1 MNFIE
6 TVSLAAGEAAIV
18 ETSGK
23 VTLRLAN
30 GTAEIA
36 GRSLAANEPCS
47 FRSARR
53 GIHFY
58 SLEGGTVNVSSNAAF
73 QIQRSPTP
81 IASLVPM
88 IRSFL
93 SHQTHFQQQ
102 QSQAAPFSLQPGSK
116 ILVVGHKNSGKT
128 LAARTLVNFL
138 FRDSI
143 TQRRGASSIESA
155 TLICG
160 DASTTSDMCLGP
172 SCVSAVRVRNPGISI
187 NAPFLNDAHV
197 TFFRAA
203 GNLNNNATSEEET
216 AGQNSSSFLREEVS
230 QSLHWLSQAVESFR
244 NVLQSSTGFTIVDAP
259 ISSSSTSNQQN
270 NNNNAVIEN
279 FYANLLEIVEPS
291 LILFIGGENDASA
304 TPYYTGGL
312 GGQQKLSSEARIV
325 KNLIDKMNA
334 EAHQLVQGRME
345 FVAMESF
352 VTLSSTSSDDNKN
365 LTNLIAD
372 RIEDYFCGTPEFPM
386 KCAKIVVPLNKIHFL
401 TLSKS
406 SAAGNQAAVFTGSRN
421 SNNHLA
427 PHRVDVAKFHRK
439 LVGRLCAVSL
449 AAVEAETAYAN
460 IAGMVLIESI
470 DVNENEL
477 VLYAPAG
484 GSGPEETCLVRP
496 FLLVGDSRFSY
507 LNHTSRGLG
516 SVDANAV

>member
-1 MNFIE
+1 MNFTE
-6 TVSLAAGEAAIV
+6 TVALAAGEAAIV

-23 VTLRLAN
+23 VTIRLAN

-36 GRSLAANEPCS
+36 GRSLAANEACT

-58 SLEGGTVNVSSNAAF
+58 SLEGGTVNVSANAAF
-73 QIQRSPTP
+73 HVHRSSTP

-93 SHQTHFQQQ
+93 SA
-102 QSQAAPFSLQPGSK
+102 SQNLNQNNNNNMDGTFSLFPGSK
-116 ILVVGHKNSGKT
+116 ILIVGQKSSGKT

-143 TQRRGASSIESA
+143 TQRRGTATIESA

-160 DASTTSDMCLGP
+160 DASTTSDMCCGP
-172 SCVSAVRVRNPGISI
+172 SCISAIRVVRPGISI
-187 NAPFLNDAHV
+187 NAPFLDDAHV
-197 TFFRAA
+197 TFFRSASSVDVISSSSA
-203 GNLNNNATSEEET
+203 DPNEVATAKAREET
-216 AGQNSSSFLREEVS
+216 S
-230 QSLHWLSQAVESFR
+230 QSLHWLSQAIESSR
-244 NVLQSSTGFTIVDAP
+244 GVLQSNSSFTIVDAP
-259 ISSSSTSNQQN
+259 SSPSQSSSSTNN

-291 LILFIGGENDASA
+291 LIIFVGGENDPNA

-312 GGQQKLSSEARIV
+312 GNQTKLSSEAKIV
-325 KNLIDKMNA
+325 KSVIDKMNV
-334 EAHQLVQGRME
+334 ESHQLVQGRME

-352 VTLSSTSSDDNKN
+352 ATLSSSSSDDSKN
-365 LTNLIAD
+365 VANLVAD

-386 KCAKIVVPLNKIHFL
+386 KCAKLVVPLNKILFL
-401 TLSKS
+401 TLSKGNHNSTS
-406 SAAGNQAAVFTGSRN
+406 SSLNQQ
-421 SNNHLA
+421 NNNGLS
-427 PHRVDVAKFHRK
+427 PKRVDVAKFHRQ
-439 LVGRLCAVSL
+439 LIGRLCAVSL

-460 IAGMVLIESI
+460 IAGLVLIESI

-484 GSGPEETCLVRP
+484 GSGPEDTCLVRP
-496 FLLVGDSRFSY
+496 FLLVGDTRFSY
-507 LNHTSRGLG
+507 LNQASRGLG
-516 SVDANAV
+516 SVDANAI